1 MSLCVRIAPMA
12 KAEASTSSSKGLS
25 ILGWHRTGSL
35 QIRVINFSS
44 TSPASLVHLKGP
56 SVVFIVSVMGL
67 LDKQSVIVDM
77 SVKPTP
83 CTQGHIAQWLEHPV
97 YNREV
102 LGSNPSLV
110 IF

>member
-1 MSLCVRIAPMA
+1 MGKSRVL
-12 KAEASTSSSKGLS
+12 
-25 ILGWHRTGSL
+25 LGRGCQSANGDGSL
-35 QIRVINFSS
+35 SS
-44 TSPASLVHLKGP
+44 IWMAESCV
-56 SVVFIVSVMGL
+56 

-97 YNREV
+97 YNWEV
-102 LGSNPSLV
+102 LSSNPSLV